1 MGGLPKP
8 ESPPEKEESMKNFIT
23 TVAMELIAAFEREYG
38 EAEQYKSTI
47 SGTVRSLPEGMTG
60 IWNVDGREVNV
71 PKAAF
76 IKAEHGKVEVGAYVE
91 VEGTYSGKTL
101 NAYRIAVTR
110 GATEAQK
117 IRGAV
122 DKLPAGKNEKWT
134 ARDAE
139 MLVTTGYRHQAK
151 A

>member
-1 MGGLPKP
+1 
-8 ESPPEKEESMKNFIT
+8 MKNFIT
-23 TVAMELIAAFEREYG
+23 TMAKELIAAFEREYA
-38 EAEQYKSTI
+38 EAEQYKSTV

-60 IWNVDGREVNV
+60 IWDVDGREVNV
-71 PKAAF
+71 PKGTF
-76 IKAEHGKVEVGAYVE
+76 IKADHGKAEVGASVE
-91 VEGTYSGKTL
+91 VEGTLSGKTL

-122 DKLPAGKNEKWT
+122 DKLPVGKYEKWS
-134 ARDAE
+134 AHNAG
-139 MLVTTGYRHQAK
+139 MLVATRCRHQAK

>member
-1 MGGLPKP
+1 
-8 ESPPEKEESMKNFIT
+8 MKNFIKT
-23 TVAMELIAAFEREYG
+23 LAMELIAAFEREYA
-38 EAEQYKSTI
+38 EAEQYKRTI

-60 IWNVDGREVNV
+60 IWNVDGRDVNV

-76 IKAEHGKVEVGAYVE
+76 IKAEHGEAEVGAYVE
-91 VEGTYSGKTL
+91 VEGTCSGRTL
-101 NAYRIAVTR
+101 NAYRIAVRR

-117 IRGAV
+117 IRGTV
-122 DKLPAGKNEKWT
+122 DKFPVGKNAKWT
-134 ARDAE
+134 AHDAE